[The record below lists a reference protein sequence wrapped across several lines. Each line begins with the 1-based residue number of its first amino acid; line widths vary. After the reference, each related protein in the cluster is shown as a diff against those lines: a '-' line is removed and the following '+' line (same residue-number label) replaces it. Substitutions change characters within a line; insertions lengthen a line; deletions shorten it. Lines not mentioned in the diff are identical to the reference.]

1 VGDEGQQGCKGMA
14 GAKGEKGDEGEIGP
28 TGPKGDP
35 GMLSV
40 SGKVASLL
48 RLCILFFMNI
58 FVIHISVL

>member
-1 VGDEGQQGCKGMA
+1 MA